1 VASETEAGREGVGPC
16 AIGAPHTGS
25 VAAVSGRS
33 QRGAASIE
41 HVALAAAI
49 ALIAIAA
56 IAAVRSAGPDRGT
69 RELGEMIGRRI
80 ACAPRYPVPCGRHPL
95 ALAYGFPVG
104 KLVRHLVPSP
114 AELGA
119 ASPSGTLLPVDFRR
133 CRRASC
139 ALAGSEPGLTAS
151 NRRVTVFASVSDGR
165 RAGGPIRISYWL
177 YRPTLGWELIE
188 RTATAPDLVS
198 ARPLRLNREQLPD
211 LVPLETLA
219 GRDHYRFFGRERPP
233 WRGRV
238 PD

>member
-1 VASETEAGREGVGPC
+1 M
-16 AIGAPHTGS
+16 
-25 VAAVSGRS
+25 SGRS
-33 QRGAASIE
+33 QRGSASIE

-104 KLVRHLVPSP
+104 KLVRHLAPSP

-119 ASPSGTLLPVDFRR
+119 AGLAGALLPVDFRR

-139 ALAGSEPGLTAS
+139 ALAGPEPGLTAS
-151 NRRVTVFASVSDGR
+151 NRRVTLFTSVSDGR
-165 RAGGPIRISYWL
+165 GAGGPIRISYWL

-188 RTATAPDLVS
+188 RTASAADLAS
-198 ARPLRLNREQLPD
+198 AQSIRLDRAQLPD

-233 WRGRV
+233 WRWRVADRV
-238 PD
+238 P